1 MVARLG
7 EPAERRARRWP
18 PGGGRG
24 SSGSGEQTG
33 RPGQH
38 TGAQAHWVLGEGLG
52 VLERHRGHTK
62 RGAHRGGIYGGR
74 RRAQC
79 SRVWKGTT
87 AFIGEH
93 KVVGCFLARQGNPV
107 TVGSRHGRSTAG
119 SGRRRATAMG
129 QWRRAGGAVWP
140 MCRRRVARPWA
151 RRRRSQGLGS
161 ATHGP
166 LDAGRP
172 RRADPADRGAAP
184 TTPTRARTLWS
195 ARVPTPLS
203 LALFDH
209 RFLKILQ
216 QKWTE

>member
-1 MVARLG
+1 LRWSPGLENRRKG
-7 EPAERRARRWP
+7 EL
-18 PGGGRG
+18 GGGHG
-24 SSGSGEQTG
+24 SSGSSEQTG

-38 TGAQAHWVLGEGLG
+38 AGAQSHWVLGEGLG
-52 VLERHRGHTK
+52 VLERHREHTK

-74 RRAQC
+74 RRARC
-79 SRVWKGTT
+79 SRTCKGTT

-93 KVVGCFLARQGNPV
+93 KAVGCFLAHQGNPV
-107 TVGSRHGRSTAG
+107 AVGSRHGRSTAG

-129 QWRRAGGAVWP
+129 QWRRAGDAVWP
-140 MCRRRVARPWA
+140 MCRRCEAWLWA
-151 RRRRSQGLGS
+151 RRRRAQGLGS
-161 ATHGP
+161 AVHGP
-166 LDAGRP
+166 LDVGRP
-172 RRADPADRGAAP
+172 RRADPADRGAA
-184 TTPTRARTLWS
+184 TATPARAHALWS